1 MSDLVQIVS
10 TLGFPIA
17 CCIAMGYFFKY
28 ITDKDRE
35 ERQALSNQHREEML
49 NLSNQ
54 HREDMSNVST
64 AINNNTIALT
74 KLCERLDADDN

>member
-10 TLGFPIA
+10 ALGFPIA

-35 ERQALSNQHREEML
+35 ERQALSDQHREEM
-49 NLSNQ
+49 
-54 HREDMSNVST
+54 RDVST
-64 AINNNTIALT
+64 ALNNNTIALT

>member
-35 ERQALSNQHREEML
+35 ERQALSDQHREEM
-49 NLSNQ
+49 
-54 HREDMSNVST
+54 RDVT
-64 AINNNTIALT
+64 AAVNNNTIAIT
-74 KLCERLDADDN
+74 KLCERLDANED